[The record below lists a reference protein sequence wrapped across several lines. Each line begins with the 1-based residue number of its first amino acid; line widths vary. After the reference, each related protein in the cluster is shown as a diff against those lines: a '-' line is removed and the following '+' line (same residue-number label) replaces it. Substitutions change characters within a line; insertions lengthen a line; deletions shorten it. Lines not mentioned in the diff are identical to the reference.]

1 MKKIFPFIREG
12 LVILFL
18 YSIFA
23 TAALYSASI
32 IITDNHLLFWSAISF
47 LIIATLYCVDS
58 LKRFFLVLIDII
70 FKQRKEVKGIIT
82 DIIPI
87 QSSCFSEKWQKHR
100 IRSIDMEYY
109 ISIEVK
115 GEKIILLSR
124 DNDFLIKNEKL
135 NIQYTRFSHIVLNVK
150 ALNS

>member
-18 YSIFA
+18 YSIFTIA
-23 TAALYSASI
+23 TLYSVSI
-32 IITDNHLLFWSAISF
+32 IITDNHLLFWGAISF
-47 LIIATLYCVDS
+47 LIIVTFYCVDP
-58 LKRFFLVLIDII
+58 LKRLFLVLFDIF

-87 QSSCFSEKWQKHR
+87 QASCFSEKWQKHR
-100 IRSIDMEYY
+100 IRSKEINYY
-109 ISIEVK
+109 LSIYVK
-115 GEKIILLSR
+115 GEKIILISR
-124 DNDFLIKNEKL
+124 DNGLLIKNEKL
-135 NIQYTRFSHIVLNVK
+135 NIQYTRFSHIVINVK

>member
-18 YSIFA
+18 YSIFTIA
-23 TAALYSASI
+23 TLYSVSI
-32 IITDNHLLFWSAISF
+32 IITDNHLLFWSAISCLLTVTF
-47 LIIATLYCVDS
+47 YCVVP
-58 LKRFFLVLIDII
+58 LKRLFLMLIDII
-70 FKQRKEVKGIIT
+70 FKQKIEVKGIIT
-82 DIIPI
+82 DIIPL
-87 QSSCFSEKWQKHR
+87 QASCFSEKWQKHR